1 MSEESKF
8 AAVLRQRRD
17 ETEEAEDTQTE
28 LLDPQNSHRATK
40 RKRGRPSG
48 GKRSNPEYEQ
58 TTIYLPR
65 ILHADVK
72 IALVREGRND
82 FSELVE
88 ELMTKWLKG
97 RRNSG

>member
-1 MSEESKF
+1 MSEKSKF
-8 AAVLRQRRD
+8 AAILRQRRD
-17 ETEEAEDTQTE
+17 GAEETEEEQDEPLNRQVSSPA
-28 LLDPQNSHRATK
+28 K
-40 RKRGRPSG
+40 RKRGRPAG

-58 TTIYLPR
+58 TSIYLPR

-88 ELMTKWLKG
+88 ELISKWLKG
-97 RRNSG
+97 RRNIQ